1 MNNKNKTPDDLMN
14 AFFDYMRSIH
24 RCEGSFRRYR
34 RNWKKVKDFM
44 LNRRIKFYDAKVEQA
59 FLKYEFGKYDYH
71 KLDKRKRDLVN
82 VVEALTEFQK
92 TGRIFLGPRRHQP
105 KEFGGS
111 AASDIMAFIEDRKQ
125 SLKLS
130 EKTIQSYIFHLH
142 PFSRYV
148 QNKKIRLKAI
158 KASQIQDYIT
168 EMNPDKPANKHVALI
183 ILRCFFKY
191 LYEQQILSRDYSG
204 VISKDNYK
212 NQPKLPS
219 TFTDKEI
226 ADLLKAVDRGSP
238 RGKRDYAML
247 LLAIK
252 LGLRASDICELI
264 FDNILWERNVI
275 QLTQF
280 KTQKYLELPLL
291 PEIGNA
297 IVDYLKYGHPSTEDR
312 HCFIH
317 LQSPYE
323 RLHSSDIGNLVR
335 KYMNLAKINY
345 SNRKHG
351 PHSLRHSFASAL
363 LREKVILPVISEAL
377 GHSSMESTMEYLRI
391 DINTLA
397 KCALEVPFISP
408 SFYEQ
413 KGGCRHD

>member
-1 MNNKNKTPDDLMN
+1 MNNKKQTIDELMN
-14 AFFDYMRSIH
+14 ALFDYMRSIH

-34 RNWKKVKDFM
+34 RTLKKVKDFM
-44 LNRRIKFYDAKVEQA
+44 VNKRIKFYDAKVEQA
-59 FLKYEFGKYDYH
+59 FLKHEFGKYDYH
-71 KLDKRKRDLVN
+71 QLDKSRRDLVN
-82 VVEALTEFQK
+82 IVEALTEFQN
-92 TGRIFLGPRRHQP
+92 TSRIFLGARRHQP

-111 AASDIMAFIEDRKQ
+111 AASDIMAFIEHRKQ

-142 PFSRYV
+142 PFSCYV
-148 QNKKIRLKAI
+148 QDKKIRLKAI
-158 KASQIQDYIT
+158 KASQIQDYIV
-168 EMNPDKPANKHVALI
+168 EMNPDRPANKHVALN
-183 ILRCFFKY
+183 ILRCFFKH
-191 LYEQQILSRDYSG
+191 LYEHQILSRDYSG

-264 FDNILWERNVI
+264 FDNIIWDRNVI
-275 QLTQF
+275 KLTQF
-280 KTQKYLELPLL
+280 KTQKHLELPLL

-297 IVDYLKYGHPSTEDR
+297 IVDYFKYGRPSTEDR

-317 LQSPYE
+317 VQGPYE
-323 RLHSSDIGNLVR
+323 RLHSSDLGNLVR

-397 KCALEVPFISP
+397 KCALEVPLIP
-408 SFYEQ
+408 ASFYEQ
-413 KGGCRHD
+413 KGACRHD